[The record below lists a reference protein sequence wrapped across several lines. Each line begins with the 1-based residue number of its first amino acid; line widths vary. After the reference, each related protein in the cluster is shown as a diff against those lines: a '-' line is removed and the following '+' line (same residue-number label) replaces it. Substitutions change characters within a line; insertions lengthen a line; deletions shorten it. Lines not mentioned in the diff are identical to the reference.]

1 MSQKKNTYF
10 LSDFHLGVPNAEESL
25 KREIRL
31 VNWLDSVKDT
41 AESIYLMG
49 DLFDFWFEYK
59 QVIPKGYVRFLGKLA
74 ELVDQ
79 GIEVHLFRGNHDIW
93 AFDYLEKEIGIIL
106 HRKPEVKEIQGK
118 TFYLAH
124 GDGLGPG
131 DHSYKFLKK
140 VFEFKL
146 NQFLFKWLHPDIGV
160 ALGLWWSKKSR
171 LSKYSKAHKKEAP
184 PIEQEMLVRYA
195 SEHAKENS
203 EIEYYVFGHA
213 HMAINYEINENQSL
227 IILGDWISKFTF
239 AVFDGNE
246 IKLEAY

>member
-31 VNWLDSVKDT
+31 VNWLDSVKDS
-41 AESIYLMG
+41 AEAIYLMG

-79 GIEVHLFRGNHDIW
+79 RVEIHLFRGNHDIW
-93 AFDYLEKEIGIIL
+93 AFDYLEKEIGIML
-106 HRKPEVKEIQGK
+106 HRKPEVKMIKGK

-171 LSKYSKAHKKEAP
+171 LSKYTNAQKEEALP
-184 PIEQEMLVRYA
+184 VDQEMLVRYA

-203 EIEYYVFGHA
+203 EIAYYVFGHA
-213 HMAINYEINENQSL
+213 HMVIKHEINENQSL

-239 AVFDGNE
+239 AEFDGNE
-246 IKLEAY
+246 IKIRAY